1 MDREAWRAPV
11 HGVTKEMEMTY
22 RLNNNNNKH
31 MWLMVKTMIEYS
43 YGYYKS
49 KVYMEKNHYIYYS
62 VFFFLNKSIVTV
74 DHKYTEIHYTFSFNL
89 NLTVTCKLTC
99 LC

>member
-1 MDREAWRAPV
+1 MAIIKAKFIWRKIS
-11 HGVTKEMEMTY
+11 TSII
-22 RLNNNNNKH
+22 LF
-31 MWLMVKTMIEYS
+31 
-43 YGYYKS
+43 
-49 KVYMEKNHYIYYS
+49 
-62 VFFFLNKSIVTV
+62 FFFLNKSIVTV

>member
-1 MDREAWRAPV
+1 
-11 HGVTKEMEMTY
+11 
-22 RLNNNNNKH
+22 
-31 MWLMVKTMIEYS
+31 MVKTMIKYS

-49 KVYMEKNHYIYYS
+49 KVYMEKNQYICY
-62 VFFFLNKSIVTV
+62 FFLNKSIVIV

-89 NLTVTCKLTC
+89 HLTVTCKLTC